1 LKSDTNKAKLNIMR
15 TIEPD
20 IALSEAEWMK
30 EYNIGKTAPKPEALD
45 KARDMMRQYSY
56 TDTGE
61 LNQMYLDM
69 IKDM

>member
-1 LKSDTNKAKLNIMR
+1 
-15 TIEPD
+15 
-20 IALSEAEWMK
+20 MK

-69 IKDM
+69 IEDM